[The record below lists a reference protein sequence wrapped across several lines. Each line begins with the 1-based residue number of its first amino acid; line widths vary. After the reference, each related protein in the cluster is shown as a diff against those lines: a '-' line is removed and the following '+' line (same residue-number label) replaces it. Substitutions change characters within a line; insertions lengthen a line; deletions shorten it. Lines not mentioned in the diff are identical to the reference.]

1 VSWRG
6 LFSDLGST
14 HALVDRHF
22 AGTTG
27 GLGERRMWRHLPRCA
42 RCRARYRA
50 QSLLETLGQLDE
62 GGDAAGAGAVHA
74 RQRLHR
80 SVFGVSRPP
89 VRLAGGVLL
98 GLAAATALLLVR
110 WRPQDEHHD
119 GFQARGGLNAVAEP
133 FPATEP
139 FPDVELFRQVPGTA
153 PADRVVTRVSGQ
165 IRAGDALA
173 FAYRNP
179 PERGRRYLMIFA
191 TDAAG
196 RVFWYW
202 PAWTDPAST
211 PAAIPIQVSGAAV
224 ELAESVRHRLG
235 TGTVRVVA
243 LFCDQA
249 FTVKDV
255 EAALARDAR
264 ALDPLG
270 CDLWQQPLEVLP

>member
-1 VSWRG
+1 VSWPG
-6 LFSDLGST
+6 FFGDLGSA

-27 GLGERRMWRHLPRCA
+27 GLGERRLWRHLPRCP
-42 RCRARYRA
+42 RCRERYRA
-50 QSLLETLGQLDE
+50 QALLETLG
-62 GGDAAGAGAVHA
+62 DAGEVRA

-89 VRLAGGVLL
+89 VRLAGGLLL
-98 GLAAATALLLVR
+98 GLAAAAALLLVR
-110 WRPQDEHHD
+110 WPQDEIQDEFH
-119 GFQARGGLNAVAEP
+119 ARGGEGPAAE
-133 FPATEP
+133 A
-139 FPDVELFRQVPGTA
+139 FPDVELFRQTPGSA
-153 PADRVVTRVSGQ
+153 PADRKVTRVSGQ

-211 PAAIPIQVSGAAV
+211 PAAIPIQVSGRAV
-224 ELAESVRHRLG
+224 ELAESVRHTLG
-235 TGTVRVVA
+235 GGTVRVVA

-255 EAALARDAR
+255 EAALGRDAR

-270 CDLWQQPLEVLP
+270 CDVWQQPLEVIP